1 MIENNQ
7 LVFEIQ
13 NLIKYSPHLLSKE
26 IQFEIQKIMEQQLKE
41 LIEIRKNQDLLF
53 TQTNKNTKDIARLEE
68 QNKAK
73 EEQEEQNKAEIARL
87 KNQINNLCREQ
98 QKLKGLLL
106 QNIFSAM

>member
-7 LVFEIQ
+7 LVLEIQ

-106 QNIFSAM
+106 QNIFLAM